1 LNQRYGDDDF
11 RIIVFASKSL
21 SVTEQRYSQ
30 LEREALAVLWGCQ
43 YFHIYIF
50 VKPVTVLSDNKPLIS
65 IFNGM
70 LHRNTRLER
79 WSLKLAPYN
88 ATFKH
93 ISGATNPDDYLSC
106 HPIAV
111 THDAIA
117 TRTAEKHMNFITAS
131 LIPKSMT
138 IPEVQEASARSR
150 NSSSNQGDV
159 SNWTNLKTLAYFK
172 CRGKLAVITDGGKKI
187 IRSCAF
193 PEHCRQNSICPSRPS
208 RSVKTKELIRSK
220 IWFPTINKAVEM
232 AILRCL
238 SCQACAASQ
247 KRNQKLCL

>member
-1 LNQRYGDDDF
+1 LVNEPVLAYFNTYILSEIIVDASLILLAAILNQRYGDDDF

-172 CRGKLAVITDGGKKI
+172 CRGKLAVITDGGKK
-187 IRSCAF
+187 
-193 PEHCRQNSICPSRPS
+193 N
-208 RSVKTKELIRSK
+208 
-220 IWFPTINKAVEM
+220 NK
-232 AILRCL
+232 
-238 SCQACAASQ
+238 
-247 KRNQKLCL
+247 KLCIPRALQAKFNLPIKAIKECQNKGAD